1 MTQKNTQK
9 RQSSQSWVRH
19 LLLLA
24 SLFLVVTLWDN
35 LIAELH
41 PAILTGWILAL
52 IITHISIKNI
62 ISSITKKAIAIH
74 NKPEEAPLNTINS
87 KELISTLK
95 WLKKY
100 REELE
105 QKTEDLKTTASKTTT
120 KENALF
126 ESTQHCA
133 VVVTTDIYNPKSYII
148 PTQDNTTLYQL
159 LSEQES
165 IIKVTDF
172 LKERGFET
180 KVLKSDNGLLIP
192 TSPIAQMNAKSQHPI
207 QFPTNIFTLN

>member
-9 RQSSQSWVRH
+9 RQSSQSWVRQ

-24 SLFLVVTLWDN
+24 SVFLVVTLWDN

-41 PAILTGWILAL
+41 PAILTAWILAL
-52 IITHISIKNI
+52 IITHISIKSI
-62 ISSITKKAIAIH
+62 ISTITKKAISLH
-74 NKPEEAPLNTINS
+74 TKPEEAPIANINS

-105 QKTEDLKTTASKTTT
+105 QKTEDLKTAPNKTTT
-120 KENALF
+120 KESALF
-126 ESTQHCA
+126 ENTQQCA
-133 VVVTTDIYNPKSYII
+133 VVVTTDVYNPKSYII

-172 LKERGFET
+172 LKEKGFET
-180 KVLKSDNGLLIP
+180 KVLRSESGVRIP
-192 TSPIAQMNAKSQHPI
+192 ASPLTQMNAKSQHPI